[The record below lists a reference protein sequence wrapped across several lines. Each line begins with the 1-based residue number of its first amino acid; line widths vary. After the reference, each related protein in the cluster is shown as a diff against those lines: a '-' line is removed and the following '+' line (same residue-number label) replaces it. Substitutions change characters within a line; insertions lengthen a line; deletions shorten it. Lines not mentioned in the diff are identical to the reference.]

1 MLSVSIAFFL
11 IAADV
16 AYATLLARGKGS
28 GTKDS
33 LWRGLAYDGPRDVD
47 SGLTTVQNFE
57 LCTTA
62 KAGFGVESGHS
73 LTAKI

>member
-16 AYATLLARGKGS
+16 AYATLLAGGKGS

-33 LWRGLAYDGPRDVD
+33 LWRGLAYDGFVDVAPEE
-47 SGLTTVQNFE
+47 TF
-57 LCTTA
+57 
-62 KAGFGVESGHS
+62 
-73 LTAKI
+73 